1 MPSVAEK
8 NNPSTPE
15 AVENDQRLNETRSRI
30 SDLGHE
36 IDARKAAVARS
47 MGGAAFLLM
56 IAGGAT
62 YDLVTHN
69 SALSIALGVTGE
81 TLLRIALCCGL
92 AGIALLA
99 HAIVRSRFRDRS
111 RDAEL
116 ADLEEAYAD
125 LQERK
130 GSTS

>member
-8 NNPSTPE
+8 DTPSTTE
-15 AVENDQRLNETRSRI
+15 AVEIDQRLNETRSRI

-47 MGGAAFLLM
+47 MGGAVFLLM
-56 IAGGAT
+56 LAAGAT

-92 AGIALLA
+92 AGFALMA
-99 HAIVRSRFRDRS
+99 HAIVRSRFRDRLQ
-111 RDAEL
+111 DVEL
-116 ADLEEAYAD
+116 AELEEAYAD
-125 LQERK
+125 LVDRK
-130 GSTS
+130 RPTS